1 MSGALTPQ
9 PTPPA
14 PALTPAEARAASI
27 VEQADALIQAH
38 PLTGYPARD
47 AEYGQLSHGVEFNED
62 FTTEFHPCAAG
73 LPEFPMADVV
83 ARLDHDPDPE
93 PEPIGDS
100 SACDAVELIRR
111 LFEWMSS
118 TRAADRRGLSP
129 IATRTLAA
137 EWVIAPS
144 HFGEVSGHE
153 VAKSFGISR
162 QKFSEHAAE
171 FSRKFGIRNH
181 FQEHDAKNKPSGF
194 RPLPLQEK
202 NHANFS
208 SQSQN

>member
-1 MSGALTPQ
+1 MNSELDQQPLNHT
-9 PTPPA
+9 PTPTA
-14 PALTPAEARAASI
+14 SEIKAASI
-27 VEQADALIQAH
+27 VEQADALIRAN
-38 PLTGYPARD
+38 PLADYPARD
-47 AEYGQLSHGVEFNED
+47 AEYGQLSHGVEFSEE
-62 FTTEFHPCAAG
+62 FTTKFHPCAAG
-73 LPEFPMADVV
+73 LPEFPMATVV
-83 ARLDHDPDPE
+83 AHLDGEPDPE
-93 PEPIGDS
+93 PEQIGDS
-100 SACDAVELIRR
+100 SALDAVELIRR
-111 LFEWMSS
+111 LFDWMAA

-144 HFGEVSGHE
+144 HFGDVSGHE
-153 VAKSFGISR
+153 VAKSFGISQ

-202 NHANFS
+202 NHANLS
-208 SQSQN
+208 PESQN